1 MDLRQLRYFTTVV
14 QEKNFSKA
22 AGILHISQP
31 SLSSSIMKLE
41 NEIGI
46 QLLERN
52 TRSLTLTES
61 GEMFYTRA
69 MDLIKRHEYMLKDLE
84 EIRQTG
90 SGMISIGLIE
100 SSKYWIPKTIK
111 QFKERYP
118 NIEMHFKEL
127 LGHKQVIE
135 SLSNYD
141 VHITITNQLIHN
153 NEIEV
158 IPIYIEKLLLV
169 MHKDDKLNELVS
181 ISLKDLTEHD
191 FIISTAGF
199 QTRDDVLNA
208 FHHENL
214 TPNIKYE
221 IERLETACSL
231 VEHGLGIAIL
241 PESYVKYYS
250 NPNLVTRSI
259 NSKFLQRP
267 VYIAYWKNRN
277 LTPAVFHLIEEIQ
290 SLFV

>member
-31 SLSSSIMKLE
+31 SLSNSIMKLE
-41 NEIGI
+41 KEIGF

-61 GEMFYTRA
+61 GEIFYTRA
-69 MDLIKRHEYMLKDLE
+69 KDLIKRHGHMVKDLE

-90 SGMISIGLIE
+90 SGTVSIGLIE

-111 QFKERYP
+111 QFKDRYP
-118 NIEMHFKEL
+118 NIEIHFKEL
-127 LGHKQVIE
+127 LGHKKVIE

-141 VHITITNQLIHN
+141 VHITITNQLIYN
-153 NEIEV
+153 TEIEV

-169 MHKDDKLNELVS
+169 MHKGDKLNELVS
-181 ISLKDLTEHD
+181 ISLNDLTEHD
-191 FIISTAGF
+191 FIISTDGF
-199 QTRDDVLNA
+199 QTREDVLNA
-208 FHHENL
+208 FKHENL
-214 TPNIKYE
+214 APNIKYE

-250 NPNLVTRSI
+250 NPNLVTRFIDSG
-259 NSKFLQRP
+259 FLQRT
-267 VYIAYWKNRN
+267 VYIAYRKDRS
-277 LTPAVFHLIEEIQ
+277 LTPAVFHLIEEMKKF
-290 SLFV
+290 FV

>member
-1 MDLRQLRYFTTVV
+1 LDLRQLRYFTTVV
-14 QEKNFSKA
+14 KEKNFSKA

-31 SLSSSIMKLE
+31 SLSNSIMKLE
-41 NEIGI
+41 TEIGI

-61 GEMFYTRA
+61 GEIFYTRA
-69 MDLIKRHEYMLKDLE
+69 MDLIKKHEYMLKDLD

-111 QFKERYP
+111 QFKKSYP
-118 NIEMHFKEL
+118 NIEIHFKEL
-127 LGHKQVIE
+127 LGHKQVLE

-141 VHITITNQLIHN
+141 VHFTITNQPIHSD
-153 NEIEV
+153 EIEV
-158 IPIYIEKLLLV
+158 VPIYIENLLLV
-169 MHKDDKLNELVS
+169 MHKDDKLNRLVS
-181 ISLKDLTEHD
+181 ISLNDLTEHD

-208 FHHENL
+208 FQHENL
-214 TPNIKYE
+214 TPNIMYE

-259 NSKFLQRP
+259 DSRFLQRP
-267 VYIAYWKNRN
+267 VYIAFWKDRN

-290 SLFV
+290 GLFV

>member
-14 QEKNFSKA
+14 KEKNFSKA

-31 SLSSSIMKLE
+31 SLSNSIMKLE
-41 NEIGI
+41 TEIGI

-61 GEMFYTRA
+61 GEIFYTRA
-69 MDLIKRHEYMLKDLE
+69 MDLIKKHEYMLKDLD

-111 QFKERYP
+111 QFKKSYP
-118 NIEMHFKEL
+118 NIEIHFKEL
-127 LGHKQVIE
+127 LGHKQVLE

-141 VHITITNQLIHN
+141 VHFTITNQPIHSD
-153 NEIEV
+153 EIEV
-158 IPIYIEKLLLV
+158 APIYIENLLLV
-169 MHKDDKLNELVS
+169 MHKDDELNRLVS
-181 ISLKDLTEHD
+181 ISLNDLTEHD

-208 FHHENL
+208 FQHENL
-214 TPNIKYE
+214 TPNIMYE

-259 NSKFLQRP
+259 DSRFLQRP
-267 VYIAYWKNRN
+267 VYIAFWKDRN

>member
-1 MDLRQLRYFTTVV
+1 LDLRQLRYFTTVV
-14 QEKNFSKA
+14 KEKNFSKA

-31 SLSSSIMKLE
+31 SLSNSIMKLE
-41 NEIGI
+41 TEIGI

-61 GEMFYTRA
+61 GEIFYTRA
-69 MDLIKRHEYMLKDLE
+69 MDLIKKHEYMLKDLD

-111 QFKERYP
+111 QFKKSYP
-118 NIEMHFKEL
+118 NIEIHFKEL
-127 LGHKQVIE
+127 LGHKQVLE

-141 VHITITNQLIHN
+141 VHFTITNQPIHSD
-153 NEIEV
+153 EIEV
-158 IPIYIEKLLLV
+158 APIYIENLLLV
-169 MHKDDKLNELVS
+169 MHKDDKLNRLVS
-181 ISLKDLTEHD
+181 ISLNDLTEHD

-208 FHHENL
+208 FQHENL
-214 TPNIKYE
+214 TPNIMYE

-259 NSKFLQRP
+259 DSRFLQRP
-267 VYIAYWKNRN
+267 VYIAFWKDRN

>member
-14 QEKNFSKA
+14 QEGSFSKA

-31 SLSSSIMKLE
+31 SLSNTIMKLE
-41 NEIGI
+41 KDIGI

-61 GEMFYTRA
+61 GEVFYTRA
-69 MDLIKRHEYMLKDLE
+69 MDLIKKHEYMLKDLE

-111 QFKERYP
+111 QFKKSYP
-118 NIEMHFKEL
+118 NIEIHFKEL
-127 LGHKQVIE
+127 LGHKKVIE

-153 NEIEV
+153 DEIEV
-158 IPIYIEKLLLV
+158 IPIYIENLLLV
-169 MHKDDKLNELVS
+169 MHKEDELNNLAS
-181 ISLKDLTEHD
+181 ISLNDVTEHD

-208 FHHENL
+208 FHHESL

-250 NPNLVTRSI
+250 NPNIVTRSI

-267 VYIAYWKNRN
+267 VYIAFWKNRN
-277 LTPAVFHLIEEIQ
+277 LTPAVFHLIEEMQ
-290 SLFV
+290 RLFV